1 MATVVT
7 TNLMPLTSPR
17 TTEQP
22 VHIRNHAHSRPFPQA
37 ADLEMANR
45 LAAHLRGPACAPAP
59 RLIH

>member
-22 VHIRNHAHSRPFPQA
+22 VHILHAAQPHPFPRL
-37 ADLEMANR
+37 ADLEKANR
-45 LAAHLRGPACAPAP
+45 LASRLRAPARAS
-59 RLIH
+59 RLFH